1 VATLSFFL
9 VGVVVRVSWSVAPA
23 PLFDVDIFA
32 PSRLINNI
40 FEVGCLPKTE
50 EQIENKNLVNKN
62 VLQIRKK
69 SIIIIIIILIINIT
83 DWLFVTMYTAL
94 IIILC
99 FERG

>member
-1 VATLSFFL
+1 M
-9 VGVVVRVSWSVAPA
+9 APA

-50 EQIENKNLVNKN
+50 EEIENKNLVNKN

-69 SIIIIIIILIINIT
+69 SIIIIIIIILIINIT

-99 FERG
+99 FERD